1 MEDRIKKD
9 IIKLNYINNKRID
22 ENQIPEKIIVFYGR
36 TNPITKKNWEI
47 TVDELN
53 GKFISYIESIQGG
66 IEIQES
72 DENYTLFNDIFSDT
86 ELQNISIY
94 KINVEFSFER
104 LYGDDTIETIKKK
117 IISNLK
123 LEKQMS
129 FDELYLFSK
138 RGIEYTPKQLYNKLS
153 NKVTSLITKNSL

>member
-53 GKFISYIESIQGG
+53 SKFISYIESITGG
-66 IEIQES
+66 TEIQES

-129 FDELYLFSK
+129 FDELYLFYK
-138 RGIEYTPKQLYNKLS
+138 HQCFLK
-153 NKVTSLITKNSL
+153 

>member
-53 GKFISYIESIQGG
+53 SKFISYIEGIQGG

-117 IISNLK
+117 IIKRIRLGTKLLK
-123 LEKQMS
+123 FVL
-129 FDELYLFSK
+129 LF
-138 RGIEYTPKQLYNKLS
+138 IILCFY
-153 NKVTSLITKNSL
+153 